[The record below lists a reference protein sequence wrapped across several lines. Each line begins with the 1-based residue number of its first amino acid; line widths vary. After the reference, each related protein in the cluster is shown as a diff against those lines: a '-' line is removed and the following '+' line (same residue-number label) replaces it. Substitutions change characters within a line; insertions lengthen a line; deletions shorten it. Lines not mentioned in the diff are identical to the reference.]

1 MTLKVRSAK
10 KPARAAPDASNP
22 IALPAGLDSGY
33 AIARLARLIARD
45 ATRRVG
51 EVLGLTLAEW
61 RLLLIM
67 HPDKQAHLDELAD
80 RALLEK
86 SHASV
91 AATTLCAKKLARRA
105 ASPGDRRRVLFART
119 ALGTREVQT
128 YLAATAA
135 ERASLWDV
143 LTSAEQAVL
152 RKSLARLLAA
162 AESSLVTA
170 AGRRAS
176 RPRRGA

>member
-1 MTLKVRSAK
+1 V
-10 KPARAAPDASNP
+10 PDAGSGV
-22 IALPAGLDSGY
+22 ALPAGLDSGY

-67 HPDKQAHLDELAD
+67 QPEKQAHLDELAD

-176 RPRRGA
+176 RPKRRA

>member
-1 MTLKVRSAK
+1 MSQKVRSAK
-10 KPARAAPDASNP
+10 NSARATPDASSM
-22 IALPAGLDSGY
+22 IELPPGLDSGY

-128 YLAATAA
+128 YLAATTA
-135 ERASLWDV
+135 ERASLWGV

-162 AESSLVTA
+162 AESSLVNS

-176 RPRRGA
+176 RPRRRA